1 MGDKVDILI
10 ANAGYVP
17 QFDAYGGIGT
27 LYVLKP
33 SAFRPTS
40 GSCSYFDRRI
50 KPDELT
56 QEFWKVFNINVLAN
70 IHLYNL
76 FLPLVFKG
84 NDKKVICI
92 SSGQADTELA
102 KDYEIDVSAL
112 YSASKA
118 AMNMITVKFHA
129 QYKKDGILFMG
140 ICPGMVDVGH
150 FNSSAFSLSINTSHK
165 R

>member
-1 MGDKVDILI
+1 MMALE
-10 ANAGYVP
+10 P
-17 QFDAYGGIGT
+17 CAYSN
-27 LYVLKP
+27 LLP
-33 SAFRPTS
+33 LRLQAA
-40 GSCSYFDRRI
+40 SCSHRDRGA
-50 KPDELT
+50 KPEELT
-56 QEFWKVFNINVLAN
+56 QEFWKVININVLAN

-76 FLPLVFKG
+76 FLPLIFKG

-92 SSGQADTELA
+92 SSAQGDADWA
-102 KDYEIDVSAL
+102 KDYEIDVAAL

-118 AMNMITVKFHA
+118 AMNMITSKFHA

-150 FNSSAFSLSINTSHK
+150 FNSGVFCPSTNENLK